1 MSQNQALTKKFILNL
16 LGRLLQSGIFS
27 PELQVQTPA
36 THFPFPEH
44 SAHAVELGQM
54 NLNSKKLKIVN
65 LKQVKSSSLKSYHA
79 SMSYMPSC

>member
-1 MSQNQALTKKFILNL
+1 MAQKQALTKKFIFYL

-54 NLNSKKLKIVN
+54 NL
-65 LKQVKSSSLKSYHA
+65 KSQIIFI
-79 SMSYMPSC
+79 